1 MWIDAHI
8 HLQDARLVGKL
19 NEYADVA
26 KRAGVICLC
35 SAGTSPADW
44 ERLVSLT
51 ETFPIQI
58 LPSFGVHPW
67 DTVGLPGE
75 WLEKLESFLFRFPES
90 PIGEIG
96 LDGLRDVPVEIQLRV
111 FRAQL
116 ALAVR
121 LRRPVVLHGARSWG
135 RLYEELRPCASQLS
149 GIMLHA
155 FSASQNLAERFLALG
170 AVFSFG
176 GLLCKENAARC
187 REAATRLPLD
197 RIVIETDSPD
207 CFPTG
212 GIPFPGEGEN
222 SKLNHSANLIK
233 VATALSTLRNIPLE
247 EIAQATRKTTLRF
260 FGMPV

>member
-1 MWIDAHI
+1 MWIDAHV
-8 HLQDARLVGKL
+8 HLQDERLAGKL
-19 NEYADVA
+19 NEYADLA
-26 KRAGVICLC
+26 KRAGVTCLC
-35 SAGTSPADW
+35 SAGTSPSDW

-51 ETFPIQI
+51 ETFPIRI

-67 DTVGLPGE
+67 DAVGLLGD
-75 WLEKLESFLFRFPES
+75 WQEKLENFLSRFPES

-96 LDGLRDVPVEIQLRV
+96 LDGLRDVPEEIQLRF

-135 RLYEELRPCASQLS
+135 RLYEELRPCAGQLP

-155 FSASQNLAERFLALG
+155 FSASPDLAERFLALG

-176 GLLCKENAARC
+176 GLLCNENATRC

-207 CFPTG
+207 CFPNG
-212 GIPFPGEGEN
+212 GIPFPGEGDN

-233 VATALSTLRNIPLE
+233 VATALSTLRDISLE
-247 EIAQATRKTTLRF
+247 EIARATRETTLRF